1 MCLFAVVLVARV
13 VHAGPVVQVV
23 FLVLVVFVVLVALV
37 VLGVLG
43 VLVTLLP
50 LLGSE
55 CPQSL
60 SEGVGLQNVQEDLA
74 RWLRR
79 MVSRCG

>member
-13 VHAGPVVQVV
+13 VLAVPVVLVV

-37 VLGVLG
+37 VLCVLG

-60 SEGVGLQNVQEDLA
+60 SEGVEQSVQEDLP